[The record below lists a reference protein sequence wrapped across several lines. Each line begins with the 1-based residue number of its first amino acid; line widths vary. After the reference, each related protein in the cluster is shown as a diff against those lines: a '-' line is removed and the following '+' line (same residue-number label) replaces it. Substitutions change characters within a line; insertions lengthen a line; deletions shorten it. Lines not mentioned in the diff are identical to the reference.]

1 MASAICVLMIA
12 FLHLFFSGVNW
23 PGCPGIERASPESGE
38 AVCPVL
44 KQVSW
49 EAGRPVGCGVGC
61 SYEIVGRGVDQK
73 LVYKVTGETAGLA
86 TIPGG

>member
-1 MASAICVLMIA
+1 MIA

-49 EAGRPVGCGVGC
+49 EAVSVMC
-61 SYEIVGRGVDQK
+61 
-73 LVYKVTGETAGLA
+73 LVWLEKTSCV
-86 TIPGG
+86 PG